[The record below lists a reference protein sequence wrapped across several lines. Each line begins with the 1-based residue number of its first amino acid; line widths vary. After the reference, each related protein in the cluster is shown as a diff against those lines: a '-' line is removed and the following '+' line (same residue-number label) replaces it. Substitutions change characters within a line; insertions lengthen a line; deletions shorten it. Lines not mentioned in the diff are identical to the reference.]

1 MRFKRALRDRDQ
13 FAAWLQGRDEL
24 REFGCFRHEEAY
36 KTYSNLG
43 KRLSRMILEDKTRV
57 VFCTAVTCQTGALY
71 QFDPMANTILW
82 AYPATS
88 VFLDEAGTATRPLM
102 LIPPM
107 TFVKTVK
114 RFVLAGDPYQ
124 LPAFVLSRMA
134 KQEWSESLL
143 SVIIKLKWP
152 YSFLDTQYRMTE
164 PLYEHLCVVIYNGRR
179 MSIKHARTIDQP
191 SDQGSKLLAAM
202 PLRFEVGRDSF
213 YLTWYLNFID
223 AADEVQQSIEGGSSW
238 NDAEIDI
245 IEAMVLALIR
255 KGIDAN
261 AIAIC
266 TDYTRQKKLLTARAK
281 ANGWSDIR
289 VILTIDSSQAMNT
302 QS

>member
-1 MRFKRALRDRDQ
+1 
-13 FAAWLQGRDEL
+13 
-24 REFGCFRHEEAY
+24 
-36 KTYSNLG
+36 
-43 KRLSRMILEDKTRV
+43 
-57 VFCTAVTCQTGALY
+57 
-71 QFDPMANTILW
+71 
-82 AYPATS
+82 
-88 VFLDEAGTATRPLM
+88 
-102 LIPPM
+102 
-107 TFVKTVK
+107 
-114 RFVLAGDPYQ
+114 
-124 LPAFVLSRMA
+124 
-134 KQEWSESLL
+134 
-143 SVIIKLKWP
+143 
-152 YSFLDTQYRMTE
+152 
-164 PLYEHLCVVIYNGRR
+164 